1 MRAAGGGQPC
11 DDTRVTRVLRR
22 TAFALAAAALMVPAG
37 AGAQLSVTIPGR

>member
-22 TAFALAAAALMVPAG
+22 AAFAVAAALMVPAG